1 MAKDYPP
8 YRTGPTSEE
17 KEQYEEL
24 RRQWYLREGWG
35 EPPTGRER
43 GRAAAEIA
51 ALTFFPYGRAYK
63 YGKSAYQAGLPGL
76 AAQWA
81 SRKGS
86 AAFPSRS
93 YSGLDPDHSIAQSRL
108 AETIGDKSL
117 GKTVDDLFVKNPG
130 YHGTEYPHFFERGP
144 KGIEGAIK
152 IPSQPQMGGS
162 MKAPSFSISSSKRI
176 ADDFAGKGDDT
187 LVSRGDI
194 RRTIPVLID
203 KKATKKILDFR
214 NPEHKEYIK
223 HEYKRYRKEFRKE
236 HYEDKLHP
244 NTKVYDKALK
254 TFDKSTKEDLA
265 LLDTWQKTNWHIM
278 EKIIPQL
285 KARGWKAFTVT
296 EGKTLNLQVL
306 DPKIIRAYRDEA
318 GNIIREMNEGGKVP
332 GGGIGNFVA
341 ENLRKKQVTVHK
353 PSKSLV
359 KQGYSPEARLKARYK
374 NTSYFG

>member
-1 MAKDYPP
+1 MASSSRQPPLDYSRFNRRASGLPQ
-8 YRTGPTSEE
+8 YGSKEE
-17 KEQYEEL
+17 AQEALK
-24 RRQWYLREGWG
+24 W
-35 EPPTGRER
+35 
-43 GRAAAEIA
+43 AAIEAGLMA
-51 ALTFFPYGRAYK
+51 FPYGRAYK

-86 AAFPSRS
+86 AAIPSRAP
-93 YSGLDPDHSIAQSRL
+93 YSGFEDLKN
-108 AETIGDKSL
+108 TINYSGGYVGNKSL
-117 GKTVDDLFVKNPG
+117 GKTVDDVFVKKPG
-130 YHGTEYPHFFERGP
+130 YHGTEYPHFFERGS
-144 KGIEGAIK
+144 KGIEGGVK
-152 IPSQPQMGGS
+152 IPSEPQVVGN
-162 MKAPSFSISSSKRI
+162 MKAPTFSISSSKRI
-176 ADDFAGKGDDT
+176 ADDFAGKGDDA

-214 NPEHKEYIK
+214 NPKHKEYIK

-236 HYEDKLHP
+236 LEEQVVP
-244 NTKVYDKALK
+244 NTKMYDKALK

-265 LLDTWQKTNWHIM
+265 LLDTWDKSNWHII

-296 EGKTLNLQVL
+296 EGKTLTLQVL
-306 DPKIIRAYRDEA
+306 DTKIIRAYRDEA
-318 GNIIREMNEGGKVP
+318 GDIVKEMNKGGRVSN
-332 GGGIGNFVA
+332 GGIVDLVA
-341 ENLRKKQVTVHK
+341 ENLRKKQVTAHK

>member
-43 GRAAAEIA
+43 GRAAAEMA

-63 YGKSAYQAGLPGL
+63 YGKSAYEAGLPGL

-86 AAFPSRS
+86 AAIPSRAP
-93 YSGLDPDHSIAQSRL
+93 YSGFEDLKN
-108 AETIGDKSL
+108 TINYSGGYVGNKSL
-117 GKTVDDLFVKNPG
+117 GKTVDDVFVKKPG
-130 YHGTEYPHFFERGP
+130 YHGTEYPHFFERGS
-144 KGIEGAIK
+144 KGIEGGVK
-152 IPSQPQMGGS
+152 IPSEPQVVGN
-162 MKAPSFSISSSKRI
+162 MKAPTFSISSSKRI
-176 ADDFAGKGDDT
+176 ADDFAGKGDDA
-187 LVSRGDI
+187 LISRGDI

-203 KKATKKILDFR
+203 KKATKSILDFR
-214 NPEHKEYIK
+214 NPEHREYIK
-223 HEYKRYRKEFRKE
+223 HVYKRYRKEFRKE
-236 HYEDKLHP
+236 LEEQVVP
-244 NTKVYDKALK
+244 NTKMYDKALK

-265 LLDTWQKTNWHIM
+265 LLDTWDKSNWHII

-285 KARGWKAFTVT
+285 KARGWKAFTAT
-296 EGKTLNLQVL
+296 EGKVLNLQIM
-306 DPKIIRAYRDEA
+306 DPKIIRAYRNEA
-318 GNIIREMNEGGKVP
+318 GEIVNKMNEGGKVP

>member
-1 MAKDYPP
+1 MASSSRQPPLDYSRFNRRASGLPQ
-8 YRTGPTSEE
+8 YGSKEE
-17 KEQYEEL
+17 AQEALK
-24 RRQWYLREGWG
+24 W
-35 EPPTGRER
+35 
-43 GRAAAEIA
+43 AAMEAGLLA
-51 ALTFFPYGRAYK
+51 FPYGRAYK

-86 AAFPSRS
+86 AAIPSRS

-117 GKTVDDLFVKNPG
+117 GKTVDDLFVKKPG

-144 KGIEGAIK
+144 KGIEGAVK

-162 MKAPSFSISSSKRI
+162 MKAPTFSISSEKRF
-176 ADDFAGKGDDT
+176 ADVFAGKGDDA
-187 LVSRGDI
+187 VSRGDI

-203 KKATKKILDFR
+203 KKSTGKVLDFR
-214 NPEHKEYIK
+214 NPSHNKYIK
-223 HEYKRYRKEFRKE
+223 SEYKKYRKDLRKDLE
-236 HYEDKLHP
+236 EKVVP
-244 NTKVYDKALK
+244 NTKMYDKALK
-254 TFDKSTKEDLA
+254 TFDKSTAENLA
-265 LLDTWQKTNWHIM
+265 SLDIPDATNWHVI

-285 KARGWKAFTVT
+285 KERGWKAFTTT
-296 EGKTLNLQVL
+296 EGRTLNLQII

-318 GNIIREMNEGGKVP
+318 GDIVKEMNEGGKVP

>member
-1 MAKDYPP
+1 MASPVQPPLDYSRFNPHASGIP
-8 YRTGPTSEE
+8 QYGSEE
-17 KEQYEEL
+17 EAQEALK
-24 RRQWYLREGWG
+24 W
-35 EPPTGRER
+35 
-43 GRAAAEIA
+43 AAMEAGLIA
-51 ALTFFPYGRAYK
+51 FPYGRAYK

-86 AAFPSRS
+86 APISSRS

-117 GKTVDDLFVKNPG
+117 GKTVDDLFVKKPG
-130 YHGTEYPHFFERGP
+130 YHGTEYPHFFERGS
-144 KGIEGAIK
+144 KGIEGGVK
-152 IPSQPQMGGS
+152 IPSEPQVVGN
-162 MKAPSFSISSSKRI
+162 MKAPTFSISSKKGL
-176 ADDFAGKGDDT
+176 ADTFAGKGDDA
-187 LVSRGDI
+187 LIGRGDI

-214 NPEHKEYIK
+214 NPKHKEYIK
-223 HEYKRYRKEFRKE
+223 QEYKKHRKEFRKE

-244 NTKVYDKALK
+244 NTKVYDKTLK

-265 LLDTWQKTNWHIM
+265 SLDTWNKTNWHIM

-296 EGKTLNLQVL
+296 EGKTLNLQIL
-306 DPKIIRAYRDEA
+306 DPKIVRAYRNEA
-318 GNIIREMNEGGKVP
+318 GEIINKMNEGGKVP